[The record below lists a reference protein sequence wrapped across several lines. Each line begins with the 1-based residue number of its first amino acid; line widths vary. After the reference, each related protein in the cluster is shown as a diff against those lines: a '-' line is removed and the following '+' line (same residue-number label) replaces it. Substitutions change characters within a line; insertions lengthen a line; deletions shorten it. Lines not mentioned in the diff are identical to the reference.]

1 MAKALVKILAII
13 IVLVLIVGG
22 ALILANIEKQK
33 QLAAEQANATQPAK
47 EKLPEYFGV
56 GNDAGTQE
64 NQPETLSFTAFMVG
78 GKTQCGNF
86 TCFEVQ
92 SMSGSGTIRPGDK
105 ISVKTDAEVP
115 ENAAELL
122 ITGSFEGNDF
132 VAESVQANAPPE
144 IGEIQ

>member
-1 MAKALVKILAII
+1 MAKSVVIILAVFIVLAALAGAALVF
-13 IVLVLIVGG
+13 G
-22 ALILANIEKQK
+22 NIEKQK
-33 QLAAEQANATQPAK
+33 QLAAEQANAPQPAK

-132 VAESVQANAPPE
+132 VAENVQAK
-144 IGEIQ
+144 